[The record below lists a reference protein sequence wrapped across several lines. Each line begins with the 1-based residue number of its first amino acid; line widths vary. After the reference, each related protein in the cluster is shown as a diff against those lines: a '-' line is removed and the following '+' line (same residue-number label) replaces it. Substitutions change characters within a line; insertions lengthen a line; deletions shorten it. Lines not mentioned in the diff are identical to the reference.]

1 MEGIEQNCDPNDTN
15 WTQVPLIILA
25 EAAEAG
31 IENAQKELQ
40 QRQLEMAR
48 ALNEFEDD
56 KIDTVTPKFSVI
68 EDED

>member
-1 MEGIEQNCDPNDTN
+1 MRKEDCTDDIDWTEQTL
-15 WTQVPLIILA
+15 QAVM
-25 EAAEAG
+25 EAAEFGVPA
-31 IENAQKELQ
+31 AQIELQ

-48 ALNEFEDD
+48 ALNDFEND